1 MDISTE
7 QWLDSEVLCHP
18 REVKQNNEFKNIHA
32 GMLQM
37 QASIY
42 GMEMNCL
49 KYSNEQQPAC
59 CWGLSDKLEVL
70 ANHVR
75 NPACHLK

>member
-1 MDISTE
+1 MAGPIR
-7 QWLDSEVLCHP
+7 VLCHP
-18 REVKQNNEFKNIHA
+18 QKVKQNNEFNNSHA
-32 GMLQM
+32 GMLQT
-37 QASIY
+37 QASNY
-42 GMEMNCL
+42 SMEMDCL
-49 KYSNEQQPAC
+49 KYSGGQQPAY